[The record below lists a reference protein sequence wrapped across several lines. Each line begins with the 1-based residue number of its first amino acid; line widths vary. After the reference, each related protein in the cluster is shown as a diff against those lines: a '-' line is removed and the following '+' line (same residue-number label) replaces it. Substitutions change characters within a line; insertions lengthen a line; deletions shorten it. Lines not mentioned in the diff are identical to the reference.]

1 MTTKIY
7 DWFEDIENVYI
18 DPVPYDGGL
27 AIGAA
32 RYLWH
37 HILDNP
43 NYDVTEITN
52 DVGEIIYD

>member
-1 MTTKIY
+1 MKTYHFVLTASTTIEAKNDKEAI
-7 DWFEDIENVYI
+7 DIIMED
-18 DPVPYDGGL
+18 
-27 AIGAA
+27 AM
-32 RYLWH
+32 H